1 MKEKKRKRKEKEI
14 IRMKRK
20 KTESLSPRLRLKA
33 NPEEPTEIRRLAF
46 EIPSVDQ
53 ICLRNSFN

>member
-14 IRMKRK
+14 KRMKRK

-53 ICLRNSFN
+53 ICL

>member
-14 IRMKRK
+14 KRMKRK

-33 NPEEPTEIRRLAF
+33 NPKEPTEIRRLAF

-53 ICLRNSFN
+53 ICL